1 MYGLAQTNM
10 QCIINKWTTNIQLI
24 NKSRISNKRESWSR
38 GMMVGIGIVAGLQM
52 LSFHPKNIEQL
63 LAPLIESRIS

>member
-10 QCIINKWTTNIQLI
+10 QC
-24 NKSRISNKRESWSR
+24 ISNKRESWSR

>member
-10 QCIINKWTTNIQLI
+10 QC
-24 NKSRISNKRESWSR
+24 ISNKRESWSR

-52 LSFHPKNIEQL
+52 LSFHQKNIEQL
-63 LAPLIESRIS
+63 LDPSIESRIS